1 MLCVRSA
8 EEYKVAVAREVLWLH
23 RRSCL
28 FETLCK
34 PPGLA
39 RPSITPTNNNARI
52 SAYRRTRKR
61 DIYTAQQS
69 HFAHPDKGNIYI
81 TYRQDLKSAFS
92 KCRRHA

>member
-1 MLCVRSA
+1 
-8 EEYKVAVAREVLWLH
+8 VAVAREVLWLH

-52 SAYRRTRKR
+52 SAYHRTRKR